1 MAALLR
7 VAVSRAVSASR
18 RSTGLYLYKK
28 IVRTVNQ
35 NASVL
40 VCRPISTSLNFREKV
55 IPFILPDIGEG
66 IKEVQV
72 LEWFVKEGDKVAEFD
87 DICEVQSDKAA
98 VKITSRYDGVVK
110 KIHYDVDTIAT
121 VGAPLVDISVEGDGD
136 ATPTH
141 DQQSTTPT
149 PTPKQQ
155 KDSSTPAA
163 GKVLATPAVRR
174 IAAENNINL
183 ATVPATG
190 KDGRVLKE
198 DILLYIEKLKAPAT
212 PVPQPTPSVDVPVA
226 PAHTLTTPTP
236 PIAAPERIL
245 FTADRE
251 EPIKGFKRTMV
262 KTMTQSGNIPQFGY
276 CDEIEMTELVRLRL
290 AVKDIYSI
298 RGISLSYMPFI
309 VKAVSMSLHYFPVL
323 NSHVDEACTVVTTK
337 ASHNIGVAMD
347 TKDGLIVPNIKD
359 VQNKSVVEIAAEM
372 QQLMQL
378 GSSGQLGPSDLTG
391 GTFSLSNIGAIGG
404 TYARPLLL
412 PPEVAIGA
420 LGKISV
426 LPRFDNEGE
435 VVPAHIMQVSWSA
448 DHRVID
454 GATVARFSNMFKS
467 YIENPGCMVMEMK

>member
-174 IAAENNINL
+174 IAAENNVRNQCFLIL
-183 ATVPATG
+183 C
-190 KDGRVLKE
+190 RV
-198 DILLYIEKLKAPAT
+198 T
-212 PVPQPTPSVDVPVA
+212 CCVW
-226 PAHTLTTPTP
+226 
-236 PIAAPERIL
+236 L
-245 FTADRE
+245 FH
-251 EPIKGFKRTMV
+251 
-262 KTMTQSGNIPQFGY
+262 
-276 CDEIEMTELVRLRL
+276 LW
-290 AVKDIYSI
+290 
-298 RGISLSYMPFI
+298 
-309 VKAVSMSLHYFPVL
+309 
-323 NSHVDEACTVVTTK
+323 
-337 ASHNIGVAMD
+337 
-347 TKDGLIVPNIKD
+347 
-359 VQNKSVVEIAAEM
+359 
-372 QQLMQL
+372 
-378 GSSGQLGPSDLTG
+378 SDQ
-391 GTFSLSNIGAIGG
+391 LSNCPCNRQRWQGFERGHFVVHRKIKSTCHTCSSTNTFCGCASCTCPYFDHTHSPNCCSRKDFIHCRQRGA
-404 TYARPLLL
+404 
-412 PPEVAIGA
+412 
-420 LGKISV
+420 
-426 LPRFDNEGE
+426 N
-435 VVPAHIMQVSWSA
+435 
-448 DHRVID
+448 
-454 GATVARFSNMFKS
+454 
-467 YIENPGCMVMEMK
+467 